1 MSNIVYDATPRT
13 QHNLGRYKPHA
24 DLAQHS
30 VAWAVVDGDEGGG
43 YQSVGEITNIGQP
56 IGTQGRGYLKYEEL
70 KKNGKPHDIKV
81 GRRTLREMI
90 APREDA
96 EKRNALEAQESTQSV
111 KMFLD
116 ANDLKSRMDQTGNV
130 KLTTTLSDKE
140 ETIHQDAD
148 PSTSSKK

>member
-13 QHNLGRYKPHA
+13 QQNLGRYKPHA
-24 DLAQHS
+24 NPEQFSS
-30 VAWAVVDGDEGGG
+30 VWAVIDGDEGGG
-43 YQSVGEITNIGQP
+43 YQSAAEISSIGQP
-56 IGTQGRGYLKYEEL
+56 IGTQGRGYLKYEEF
-70 KKNGKPHDIKV
+70 KGRGGKPHDIKV

-90 APREDA
+90 CPRADA
-96 EKRNALEAQESTQSV
+96 DARNSLEAQESTQQV

-130 KLTTTLSDKE
+130 KLETTLSDKE

-148 PSTSSKK
+148 PSPKK